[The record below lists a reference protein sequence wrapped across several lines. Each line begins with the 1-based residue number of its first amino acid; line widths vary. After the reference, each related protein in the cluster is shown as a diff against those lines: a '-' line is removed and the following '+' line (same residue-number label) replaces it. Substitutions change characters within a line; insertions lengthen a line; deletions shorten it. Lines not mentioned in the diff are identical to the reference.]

1 MQEKWVRSQG
11 RAGFA
16 GEGNG
21 NPLST
26 PAWEMLWT
34 EKPGG
39 YSPGLHAVTPLIVST
54 TLIIVIIILWA
65 NGARVSNRAKRSD
78 LYMKHFS
85 LDLLWSTEGEIDIKS
100 RYQSR
105 YQETHQEAHTVGPG
119 GGCQGREKGA
129 HLRAVKGGEDWLAL
143 THYQDSA
150 TASNKAPLF
159 L

>member
-1 MQEKWVRSQG
+1 M
-11 RAGFA
+11 
-16 GEGNG
+16 
-21 NPLST
+21 
-26 PAWEMLWT
+26 
-34 EKPGG
+34 
-39 YSPGLHAVTPLIVST
+39 
-54 TLIIVIIILWA
+54 
-65 NGARVSNRAKRSD
+65 SNRAKRSD